1 MTFLDAIQ
9 KYSKKIAIIVNN
21 KKITYEKLI
30 KKSEN
35 LVKKIE
41 KRSLVFI
48 LGGNNYETIA
58 YYVGLVRSKS
68 VIVLID
74 PNLNNLFLINLI
86 KQYKPNYIILPNKK
100 QKLSGYN
107 KISNFLNYSALKKQ
121 NNNKINLH
129 KDLAILLTTSG
140 STGSPKL
147 VRQSYKNYI
156 DNSKNII
163 QELKIDS
170 NDSVITT
177 LPISYT
183 FGLSII
189 NTYLISGSKI
199 ILNEKSILESDFW
212 KLFNKVSPTSFYGVP
227 FTYEILLKLK
237 FRNLNNKNLKIFG
250 QAGGKLNDDIF
261 KKVVNFSLKN
271 NIKFY
276 SMYGQTEATARMSI
290 LNHKDAEKKIGSIG
304 KPLKNGKFFIVNKN
318 KKIVNKPFYKGEL
331 VFEGKNV
338 CYGYSNNYLD
348 LSHGNLNNFK
358 LFTGDIAFFDKEKF
372 FFIVGRKKRI
382 IKIFGSRINLDEV
395 ENIIDKLGYKAI
407 CKQEDNILSIK
418 VTKNKFNE
426 KYLINK
432 ISELLN
438 LNKSIIKLEKISRL
452 PRNKMEKKLLN
463 EQYK

>member
-1 MTFLDAIQ
+1 MSFLDSIH
-9 KYSKKIAIIVNN
+9 KYSKKIAIVDNN
-21 KKITYEKLI
+21 KKISYAKLI
-30 KKSEN
+30 KHSKK

-68 VIVLID
+68 VVVLVD
-74 PNLNNLFLINLI
+74 QNLNDLFLKNLV
-86 KQYKPNYIILPNKK
+86 KKYKPNYIILPNKK
-100 QKLSGYN
+100 KKIIGYN
-107 KISNFLNYSALKKQ
+107 KTSNFLNYIALKKK
-121 NNNKINLH
+121 NNNKIILH
-129 KDLAILLTTSG
+129 EDLAILLTTSG

-163 QELKIDS
+163 QELEINS
-170 NDSVITT
+170 RDSVITT

-199 ILNEKSILESDFW
+199 ILNEKSILETDFW
-212 KLFNKVSPTSFYGVP
+212 KIFNKYSPTSFYGVP
-227 FTYEILLKLK
+227 FTYEILVKLK
-237 FRNLNNKNLKIFG
+237 FKNFKNKNLKILG
-250 QAGGKLNDDIF
+250 QAGGKLNSDIF
-261 KKVVNFSLKN
+261 KKIVNFSLNN

-290 LNHKDAEKKIGSIG
+290 LNHKYALKKIGSIG
-304 KPLKNGKFFIVNKN
+304 KPLKNGKFLIINKN

-331 VFEGKNV
+331 LFKGKNV
-338 CYGYSNNYLD
+338 SYGYSNNYLD
-348 LSHGNLNNFK
+348 LSLGNLNNFK
-358 LFTGDIAFFDKEKF
+358 LFTGDIAFFDKDKF

-382 IKIFGSRINLDEV
+382 IKIFGSRVNLDEV
-395 ENIIDKLGYKAI
+395 ENIIEKLGYKSI
-407 CKQEDNILSIK
+407 CKQEDNILNIK
-418 VTKNKFNE
+418 IATNRFNE

-432 ISELLN
+432 ISELFN
-438 LNKSIIKLEKISRL
+438 LNKSIIKLEKVSRL
-452 PRNKMEKKLLN
+452 SRNKIGKKIF
-463 EQYK
+463 K

>member
-1 MTFLDAIQ
+1 M
-9 KYSKKIAIIVNN
+9 
-21 KKITYEKLI
+21 
-30 KKSEN
+30 
-35 LVKKIE
+35 
-41 KRSLVFI
+41 
-48 LGGNNYETIA
+48 
-58 YYVGLVRSKS
+58 
-68 VIVLID
+68 
-74 PNLNNLFLINLI
+74 
-86 KQYKPNYIILPNKK
+86 
-100 QKLSGYN
+100 
-107 KISNFLNYSALKKQ
+107 
-121 NNNKINLH
+121 
-129 KDLAILLTTSG
+129 
-140 STGSPKL
+140 
-147 VRQSYKNYI
+147 
-156 DNSKNII
+156 
-163 QELKIDS
+163 
-170 NDSVITT
+170 
-177 LPISYT
+177 PISYT

-212 KLFNKVSPTSFYGVP
+212 KLFKKVSPTSFYGVP

-237 FRNLNNKNLKIFG
+237 FKNLYNKNLKIFG

-290 LNHKDAEKKIGSIG
+290 LNHKYAEKKIGSIG

-395 ENIIDKLGYKAI
+395 ENIIKKLGYKAI

-418 VTKNKFNE
+418 IAKSKFNK

-432 ISELLN
+432 ISELFN

-452 PRNKMEKKLLN
+452 PRNKIKKN
-463 EQYK
+463 F